1 MEQLNKNHAV
11 ELYTYQVSNNVL
23 EVISVND
30 ALPDSVDVIKRRA
43 DLPQFVA
50 KINRGLKRHLKWQEH
65 AARREDVY
73 DQTMYGRNFSSFV
86 TDLDSYRLKE
96 EFVVKRNTLKQR
108 TAWLDVELQSGDV
121 RKVKREIREAL
132 QRDAQKKKEKEAKAN
147 IPKKDRKDKIRK
159 ERAHKYQYEEQS
171 GKYVPYVMG
180 ALGGILGAKVFSTL
194 KKTDLVL
201 DNVNGFMS
209 SMKSFATTLK
219 QQLGE
224 ALWVV
229 PFVAVVYY
237 AVRHFGV
244 CGTPVMGLMTSL
256 LVTLIGKSVWA
267 NVSEFFLDGDVEL
280 QSGLMDAAPKL
291 MATLF
296 TFSVFKKKMSP
307 MVVTEFCKRIS
318 TLDRMS
324 TGWES
329 FISWTMDAL
338 ESIVNY
344 ARQAFGKDRISLFKK
359 TMQPTYEWAKRVDKV
374 VCSEV
379 TAANI
384 DSTKLD
390 EMVELIRDGYGF
402 KELYRNTRMSRFID
416 DYLIKITNVLQPYVG
431 SLNARNNFRFEPAA
445 CMLYGPPGIGKTLMA
460 MPLCASVMLLSGLLS
475 EGSTFDDVTKNVW
488 QKGTSEYWNSY
499 ANQIC
504 LVMDDAFQSRADATD
519 KENEYLSIIRMVGTW
534 SFPLN
539 FADLQSKGKV
549 FFGSKFIF
557 GTTNLS
563 SFNSEARI
571 VLQEP
576 DAVARR
582 LNFPY
587 TLKLNPEYAVDGK
600 LNYAKFESE
609 LIRCKT
615 LAKGLDAFPWHVWT
629 VVKHNF
635 ITGQDTPGDIPL
647 RELIVSMSDDLRRR
661 ADNHDVTKNFL
672 SDFVSGFAPEVQ
684 SGNYVEMVSPFQTY
698 GCPSLD
704 PYPKVKVTASF
715 FKRKLSSWFDKYVRD
730 CKSLNINLRTCF
742 KFIAVGAAL
751 RVTFEIVKAVL
762 TGVWK
767 VLSSFFKRRA
777 DTQSNR
783 PVTQPI
789 RGVKHRFNDPMV
801 QSVDTS
807 VVSNVYANTYKMF
820 IEFMNGGKFIV
831 GQVCFINSD
840 LAVQPEHFTAH
851 VARMLRDHEIVES
864 DIIAF
869 RNAMH
874 PSHVYRYTVKHYL
887 ELVRVSDAEHDVE
900 FVQFTNVR
908 AHRNIV
914 NNFMRETDI
923 KYLSGVRARLDIC
936 SIDDNKKIAE
946 VNSRNVFVL
955 NSIKLG
961 TDLPIV
967 NRKLKRYF
975 AYNAPTVVG
984 DCGAPISVFDNSLYS
999 GRCVMGL
1006 HVAGMANRAMGY
1018 SNIVTQEMI
1027 NKVLKQLDIIDDQ
1040 FESDLKARGVEM
1052 QAGHDIPFA
1061 EHGSFLSIGTVN
1073 KSVTICPVTSYYPT
1087 DLFGTIGDYECY
1099 PAPLSAV
1106 FRDGEKIFPMNN
1118 AVKPYSTPLLH
1129 YEQPWLDQAMYV
1141 AMRPLTAL
1149 TKDYSRR
1156 IYTFE
1161 ESILGVPQEKFRS
1174 IPRATAAG
1182 FPYVYDVKNGKK
1194 EFFGDKED
1202 YDLTGPQAI
1211 ELRTRVQHVIDSAK
1225 SGVRL
1230 SHVFVDFLK
1239 DELRPKAKVEAVAT
1253 RLISSAPLDYTIAWR
1268 IMFGAFSSAVM
1279 RHHTNSGMAP
1289 GLCAYSDWSLLASR
1303 LQEKGKKCFDGDFK
1317 AFDSSEQPCVHELI
1331 LQYIN
1336 EWYNDDITNQRARR
1350 VLWMDL
1356 VHSRHIGG
1364 LGKDQR
1370 YIYQW
1375 NKSLPSGHPFTT
1387 IVNSMYSLF
1396 LLVAT
1401 YIAATGDLIG
1411 FWTHV
1416 TSVTYGDDN
1425 VSNVD
1430 DEVAETFNQ
1439 VTVAEQMR
1447 KQFGVTYTPG
1457 NKTGEFEKYTEL
1469 ESTTFLKRGFSKID
1483 NAWACPLEKDSF
1495 MYTFYWCKN
1504 KKLESK
1510 IIIDV
1515 LESALEELSMHNDDL
1530 WNEYSPKLVD
1540 TLATRGAIPR
1550 AKCDKKQYLNLIRSR
1565 TDNWY

>member
-1 MEQLNKNHAV
+1 MDKLSKTTPPKAV
-11 ELYTYQVSNNVL
+11 ELYTYRVSTDIAQVIEFNN
-23 EVISVND
+23 S
-30 ALPDSVDVIKRRA
+30 LPDKIDVIKCRA
-43 DLPQFVA
+43 DRAQFVS
-50 KINRGLKRHLKWQEH
+50 KINASLKRHVQWQQHDEE
-65 AARREDVY
+65 RQVVY
-73 DQTMYGRNFSSFV
+73 NSTMYGRKLSDFVSFIDSCKVQQVALFRSSV
-86 TDLDSYRLKE
+86 ER
-96 EFVVKRNTLKQR
+96 RNR
-108 TAWLDVELQSGDV
+108 WMRVELQSGDV
-121 RKVKREIREAL
+121 RKVKREIREAI
-132 QRDAQKKKEKEAKAN
+132 QRDVQKKKEKDAKSA

-159 ERAHKYQYEEQS
+159 ERAHKYDYEEQS

-180 ALGGILGAKVFSTL
+180 AFGGILGAKVFSTL

-209 SMKSFATTLK
+209 SMKSFASTLK
-219 QQLGE
+219 QQLGD

-244 CGTPVMGLMTSL
+244 CGTPVMGILTSL
-256 LVTLIGKSVWA
+256 LVTLIGKASWA
-267 NVSEFFLDGDVEL
+267 HVSEFFLDGDVEL
-280 QSGLMDAAPKL
+280 QSGLMDAVPKM

-338 ESIVNY
+338 EAIVNY
-344 ARQAFGKDRISLFKK
+344 VRVAFGKDRISLFKK
-359 TMQPTYEWAKRVDKV
+359 TMQPTYEWAKKVDKV
-374 VCSEV
+374 VCAEV

-384 DSTKLD
+384 DSSKLD

-460 MPLCASVMLLSGLLS
+460 MPLCASVMLLSGLLP

-504 LVMDDAFQSRADATD
+504 LVMDDAFQSRADSTD

-576 DAVARR
+576 EAVARR

-587 TLKLNPEYAVDGK
+587 TLKLNPEFMLEGK
-600 LNYAKFESE
+600 LDYGKFESE

-615 LAKGLDAFPWHVWT
+615 LAKGLDAFPWHVWS

-635 ITGQDTPGDIPL
+635 ITGQDGVNSIPL
-647 RELIVSMSDDLRRR
+647 RELIVEMSNDLKRR
-661 ADNHDVTKNFL
+661 ADNHNVTKNFL
-672 SDFVSGFAPEVQ
+672 SDFVNGFQPELQ
-684 SGNYVEMVSPFQTY
+684 SGDMISPFQTY
-698 GCPSLD
+698 GCASLD
-704 PYPKVKVTASF
+704 PYPKVKVTATF
-715 FKRKLSSWFDKYVRD
+715 FKDKMKSWFSKYVD
-730 CKSLNINLRTCF
+730 NCKKAELNLRTCLRF
-742 KFIAVGAAL
+742 VAVGAAL

-762 TGVWK
+762 IGIWK
-767 VLSSFFKRRA
+767 VLASFFKRKEARN
-777 DTQSNR
+777 QSNR
-783 PVTQPI
+783 PVTQTI
-789 RGVKHRFNDPMV
+789 RGVKYKPNDAMI

-807 VVSNVYANTYKMF
+807 VVSNVYANTYKMYV
-820 IEFMNGGKFIV
+820 EYGNGGKCII

-840 LAVQPEHFTAH
+840 LAVQPEHFTANIR
-851 VARMLRDHEIVES
+851 RMMRDSEIV
-864 DIIAF
+864 DTDTIVF

-874 PSHVYRYTVKHYL
+874 PAHAYKYSVSHYL
-887 ELVRVSDAEHDVE
+887 GLKRVSDADNDVE
-900 FVQFTNVR
+900 FVKFTNVR

-914 NNFMRETDI
+914 NNFMKETDI

-946 VNSRNVFVL
+946 VNHRNVFVL

-961 TDLPIV
+961 TDLPITS
-967 NRKLKRYF
+967 RKLNRYF
-975 AYNAPTVVG
+975 AYNAPTSVG

-999 GRCVMGL
+999 GRCVMGV
-1006 HVAGMANRAMGY
+1006 HVAGMMNRAVGY
-1018 SNIVTQEMI
+1018 SSVITQEMI
-1027 NKVLKQLDIIDDQ
+1027 RKALGELEIIDDQ
-1040 FESDLKARGVEM
+1040 FETDLKERGVTM
-1052 QAGHDIPFA
+1052 QAGHELPFGV
-1061 EHGSFLSIGTVN
+1061 EGSFLSIGTVN
-1073 KSVTICPVTSYYPT
+1073 KPVVICPVTSYYPT
-1087 DLFGTIGDYECY
+1087 DLFGVIGEYECY

-1106 FRDGEKIFPMNN
+1106 FRNGEKIFPMDN
-1118 AVKPYSTPLLH
+1118 AVKPYATPLLH

-1141 AMRPLTAL
+1141 AMRPLTML

-1156 IYTFE
+1156 LYTFD
-1161 ESILGVPQEKFRS
+1161 ESVLGVPQEKFRS

-1182 FPYVYDVKNGKK
+1182 FPFVYDVKNGKK

-1202 YDLTGPQAI
+1202 YDLTGKQAL
-1211 ELRTRVQHVIDSAK
+1211 ELRARVDHVVNSAK
-1225 SGVRL
+1225 QGIRL
-1230 SHVFVDFLK
+1230 SHVFVDFFK

-1268 IMFGAFSSAVM
+1268 VMFGAFSSAVM
-1279 RHHTNSGMAP
+1279 RHHTHSGMAP
-1289 GLCAYSDWSLLASR
+1289 GLCAYSDWSILASR
-1303 LQEKGKKCFDGDFK
+1303 LMEKGKKCFDGDFK

-1336 EWYNDDITNQRARR
+1336 EWYNDSKENQLARK

-1364 LGKDQR
+1364 MGKDQR

-1401 YIAATGDLIG
+1401 YISATGDLVG
-1411 FWTHV
+1411 YWTHV

-1430 DEVAETFNQ
+1430 DDLAEVFNQ
-1439 VTVAEQMR
+1439 VTVAEHMQ
-1447 KQFGVTYTPG
+1447 KQFSVTYTPG
-1457 NKTGEFEKYTEL
+1457 NKTGVFEKYTRL
-1469 ESTTFLKRGFSKID
+1469 EETTFLKRGFAKID
-1483 NAWACPLEKDSF
+1483 NAWVCPLEKDSF

-1515 LESALEELSMHNDDL
+1515 LETALEELSMHTDDM
-1530 WNEYSPKLVD
+1530 WSEYAPKLVEV
-1540 TLATRGAIPR
+1540 LAMKGAITR
-1550 AKCDKKQYLNLIRSR
+1550 SKCEKKQYLNLIRSR

>member
-1 MEQLNKNHAV
+1 MDKLNKTTPPKAV
-11 ELYTYQVSNNVL
+11 ELYTYRVSTDIAQVIEFNN
-23 EVISVND
+23 S
-30 ALPDSVDVIKRRA
+30 LPDKIDVIKHRA
-43 DLPQFVA
+43 DKAQFVS
-50 KINRGLKRHLKWQEH
+50 KINRALKSHVKWQQHDDE
-65 AARREDVY
+65 RQVVY
-73 DQTMYGRNFSSFV
+73 NSTMYGRKFSDFVSFI
-86 TDLDSYRLKE
+86 DSCKVQQ
-96 EFVVKRNTLKQR
+96 VVLFRSSIIRRNRWMQ
-108 TAWLDVELQSGDV
+108 VELQSGDV
-121 RKVKREIREAL
+121 RKAKREIRDAM
-132 QRDAQKKKEKEAKAN
+132 QRDVQKKRDKEAKAA
-147 IPKKDRKDKIRK
+147 IPKQDRKAKIRK
-159 ERAHKYQYEEQS
+159 ERAHKYEYEEQS
-171 GKYVPYVMG
+171 GKYVPYAMG

-209 SMKSFATTLK
+209 SMKSFASTLK
-219 QQLGE
+219 QQLGD

-244 CGTPVMGLMTSL
+244 CGTPVMGVLTSL
-256 LVTLIGKSVWA
+256 LVTLIGKAAWA
-267 NVSEFFLDGDVEL
+267 HVSEFFLDGDVEL
-280 QSGLMDAAPKL
+280 QSGLMDAVPKM

-338 ESIVNY
+338 EAVVNY
-344 ARQAFGKDRISLFKK
+344 TRVAFGKDRISLFKK
-359 TMQPTYEWAKRVDKV
+359 TMQPTYEWAKKVDKV
-374 VCSEV
+374 VCAEV

-384 DSTKLD
+384 DSAKLD

-460 MPLCASVMLLSGLLS
+460 MPLCASVMLLSGLLP

-504 LVMDDAFQSRADATD
+504 LVMDDAFQSRADSTD

-576 DAVARR
+576 EAVARR

-587 TLKLNPEYAVDGK
+587 TLKLNSEFSLDGK
-600 LNYAKFESE
+600 LDYAKFESE

-615 LAKGLDAFPWHVWT
+615 LAKGLDAFPWHVWS

-647 RELIVSMSDDLRRR
+647 RELIVEMSNDLKRR
-661 ADNHDVTKNFL
+661 ADNHNVTKNFL
-672 SDFVSGFAPEVQ
+672 SDFVSGFQPELQ
-684 SGNYVEMVSPFQTY
+684 SGDLISPFQTY
-698 GCPSLD
+698 GCPPLD
-704 PYPKVKVTASF
+704 PYPKVKVTARF
-715 FKRKLSSWFDKYVRD
+715 FKSKMESWFGKYVNY
-730 CKSLNINLRTCF
+730 CKNAELNLRTCL

-762 TGVWK
+762 VGIWK
-767 VLSSFFKRRA
+767 VLASFFKRK
-777 DTQSNR
+777 DVNHQSNR
-783 PVTQPI
+783 PVTQTI
-789 RGVKHRFNDPMV
+789 RGVKYKPNDAV
-801 QSVDTS
+801 IQSVDTS

-820 IEFMNGGKFIV
+820 VEYGNGGKCII

-840 LAVQPEHFTAH
+840 LAVQPEHFSAN
-851 VARMLRDHEIVES
+851 VRRMLRDGEIVET
-864 DIIAF
+864 DTIVF

-874 PSHVYRYTVKHYL
+874 PAHAYKYSVSHYL
-887 ELVRVSDAEHDVE
+887 GLKRISDADNDVE

-914 NNFMRETDI
+914 NNFMKELDI
-923 KYLSGVRARLDIC
+923 KYLSGIRARLDIC

-946 VNSRNVFVL
+946 VNHRNVFVL
-955 NSIKLG
+955 NSIKMG

-975 AYNAPTVVG
+975 AYNAPTTVG

-999 GRCVMGL
+999 GRCVIGV
-1006 HVAGMANRAMGY
+1006 HVAGMTSRSVGY
-1018 SNIVTQEMI
+1018 SSIITQEMI
-1027 NKVLKQLDIIDDQ
+1027 KKALEELEIIDDQ
-1040 FESDLKARGVEM
+1040 FEADLKARGVVM
-1052 QAGHDIPFA
+1052 QAGHELPFGV
-1061 EHGSFLSIGTVN
+1061 EGSFLSIGVVE
-1073 KSVTICPVTSYYPT
+1073 KPVVICPVTSYYPT
-1087 DLFGTIGDYECY
+1087 DLFGIIGDYECY
-1099 PAPLSAV
+1099 PAPLTAV
-1106 FRDGEKIFPMNN
+1106 FRDGEKVFPMNN
-1118 AVKPYSTPLLH
+1118 AVKPYATPLLH

-1141 AMRPLTAL
+1141 AMRPLTLL
-1149 TKDYSRR
+1149 TQDYSRR
-1156 IYTFE
+1156 LYTFD
-1161 ESILGVPQEKFRS
+1161 ESVLGVPQEKFRS

-1202 YDLTGPQAI
+1202 YDLTGKQAL
-1211 ELRTRVQHVIDSAK
+1211 ELRDRVNHVIESAK
-1225 SGVRL
+1225 RGIRL
-1230 SHVFVDFLK
+1230 SHVFVDFFK
-1239 DELRPKAKVEAVAT
+1239 DELRPKAKVDAVAT

-1268 IMFGAFSSAVM
+1268 VMFGAFSSAVM
-1279 RHHTNSGMAP
+1279 RHHTYSGMAP
-1289 GLCAYSDWSLLASR
+1289 GLCAYSDWSILASR
-1303 LQEKGKKCFDGDFK
+1303 LKEKGKKCFDGDFK

-1336 EWYNDDITNQRARR
+1336 EWYNDSKENQLARR

-1364 LGKDQR
+1364 MGKDQR
-1370 YIYQW
+1370 FIYQW

-1401 YIAATGDLIG
+1401 YISATGDLVG
-1411 FWTHV
+1411 YWTHV

-1430 DEVAETFNQ
+1430 DELAEIFNQ
-1439 VTVAEQMR
+1439 VTVADQMR

-1457 NKTGEFEKYTEL
+1457 NKTGVFEKYTEL
-1469 ESTTFLKRGFSKID
+1469 ENTTFLKRGFSKID
-1483 NAWACPLEKDSF
+1483 NSWVCPLEKDSF
-1495 MYTFYWCKN
+1495 LYTFYWCKN

-1515 LESALEELSMHNDDL
+1515 LETALEELSMHDEHV
-1530 WNEYSPKLVD
+1530 WSEYAPKLVEV
-1540 TLATRGAIPR
+1540 LAMKGAIPR
-1550 AKCDKKQYLNLIRSR
+1550 SKCEKKQYLNLIRSR